1 MYVNEYIC
9 PLICA
14 FIDFTLFLQI
24 VTLQKILDAIHGL
37 ETRMLSIETS
47 LENRMLS
54 IETQVGSLEN
64 RMLSVETRVGLLEFA
79 AVAANVNP

>member
-1 MYVNEYIC
+1 
-9 PLICA
+9 
-14 FIDFTLFLQI
+14 
-24 VTLQKILDAIHGL
+24 
-37 ETRMLSIETS
+37 MLSIETS

-64 RMLSVETRVGLLEFA
+64 RMLCIETRVGLLEFA